1 MLLILSTQ
9 LNHIIVDPI
18 GGKRPLSCNFI
29 YFLRSPG
36 GRHGNPLH
44 YSCLETLHG
53 QRSLADYSLWGQT
66 ELDTTE

>member
-18 GGKRPLSCNFI
+18 GGKRPLSCNFM

-36 GRHGNPLH
+36 RGDMATHFII
-44 YSCLETLHG
+44 
-53 QRSLADYSLWGQT
+53 LAWRIFMDRGVLWATAMG
-66 ELDTTE
+66 LCRVGHH